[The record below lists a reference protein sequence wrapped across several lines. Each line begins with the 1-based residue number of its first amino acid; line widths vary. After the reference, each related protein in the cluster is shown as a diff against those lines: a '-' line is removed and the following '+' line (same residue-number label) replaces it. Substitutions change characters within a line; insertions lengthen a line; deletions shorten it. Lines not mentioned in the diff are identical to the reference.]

1 MPRKYLIAPIGGVML
16 AAMVVAATPS
26 LAAEPAIATG
36 DLTALVAR
44 FQSARPG
51 DFPSFAE
58 NVRQTAAHQGLKRSI
73 GRFINKS
80 PLDDVDRINIYRLL
94 GIYGRI
100 KYKRE
105 MIRVLTELVA
115 LPTFKREGT
124 PQHQSPH
131 IIRLGETLEKFARA
145 FGLEF
150 SNTDDRIFEITL
162 EGKAKGAIGVFTH
175 GDVVPVENA
184 RWRIK
189 HHRWFDPFQLS
200 IIGGKMYGR
209 GASDNKA
216 SIVAALFAL
225 KVIKETGFSTDR
237 AIRLFVETTEETGG
251 SGIEYYKQHHDLPGY
266 NIVLDGR
273 YPVGVAEKGFGVIM
287 AKFPV
292 RKAEGKGAEIV
303 EVTGGRAINQV
314 PAKARATIMATLPR
328 KLNLRIGTKVAG
340 YVKAKGGN
348 FRILHSAN
356 PNRMVITVIG
366 EGTHSARPD
375 RGVNPVSRLF
385 DFLNTIRDH
394 APFKRNHFTD
404 AAAYVADNWGI
415 DDYGKKLGI
424 DYADDFMGRL
434 TAVIT
439 TVKVKGG
446 VLHVAVNPRAPRGKE
461 PEQLIG
467 QISQKLDAWRGR
479 RAIPFSFDIKIKRY
493 MYRDP
498 KGPWIKTLLDVFT
511 SVTGLAPKPRSS
523 NGYTTARQLPN
534 GIQFG
539 PGMPG
544 ERGTAH
550 QKNEFKKMSHFLRD
564 AQILTET
571 FLRLG
576 NLKHME

>member
-1 MPRKYLIAPIGGVML
+1 MPRECLIAPMAGLML

-26 LAAEPAIATG
+26 LAAERTIAT
-36 DLTALVAR
+36 DALTALVTR
-44 FQSARPG
+44 FQSAQPV

-58 NVRQTAAHQGLKRSI
+58 KVRETAKHQGLERSI
-73 GRFINKS
+73 GRYINKKT
-80 PLDDVDRINIYRLL
+80 LDHIDRINIYRLL

-100 KYKRE
+100 KYKSE

-115 LPTFKREGT
+115 LPTFKREGM
-124 PQHQSPH
+124 PQHLNPH
-131 IIRLGETLEKFARA
+131 IIKLGETLEKLARA
-145 FGLEF
+145 FELEF
-150 SNTDDRIFEITL
+150 RNTGDRIFEIILAGT
-162 EGKAKGAIGVFTH
+162 AKGAIGAFTH

-184 RWRIK
+184 NWRVK
-189 HHRWFDPFQLS
+189 HQRRFDPFQLK
-200 IIGGKMYGR
+200 ILGDRMYGR

-225 KVIKETGFSTDR
+225 KIIKESGFSIGRT
-237 AIRLFVETTEETGG
+237 IRLFVETTEETGG
-251 SGIEYYKQHHDLPGY
+251 SGIEYYKQRHGLPGY

-273 YPVGVAEKGFGVIM
+273 YPVGVAEKGFGVVM

-292 RKAEGKGAEIV
+292 REAEGIGGEIV
-303 EVTGGRAINQV
+303 EVTGGGAINQV
-314 PAKARATIMATLPR
+314 PYQARATIIAASPR
-328 KLNLRIGTKVAG
+328 SLNRQLSPEVAA

-348 FRILHSAN
+348 FRILLSTD
-356 PNRMVITVIG
+356 RRRLIVTVIG

-385 DFLNTIRDH
+385 DFLNTIRDR
-394 APFKRNHFTD
+394 APLKRNHFTD

-434 TAVIT
+434 TAVLT
-439 TVKVKGG
+439 TVKVEKG

-467 QISQKLDAWRGR
+467 EISEKLAAWRDR
-479 RAIPFSFDIKIKRY
+479 RGIPLTFDINIKRY

-498 KGPWIKTLLDVFT
+498 KGLWIKTLLDTFT
-511 SVTGLAPKPRSS
+511 ALTGLAPKPRSS
-523 NGYTTARQLPN
+523 NGYTSARQLPN

-550 QKNEFKKMSHFLRD
+550 KKNEFKTLSNFLRD
-564 AQILTET
+564 VQILTET